1 MDALRAGV
9 QSIYAKLG
17 CPAPGDAALLGERGV
32 TETNLSQHLGIVE
45 QRTNEILQVYA
56 AAQAAARVEAEGGG
70 GGSSS
75 LAVVTSILGKGPQH
89 PAGRNAIWVQP
100 PRVDSDGSDASEE
113 GEEGEGAAVPVR
125 HDELKAR
132 LMQQAK
138 REYSRG
144 VGGAPRVQRG
154 RQDAERR
161 SSSSSAVAGVV
172 K

>member
-1 MDALRAGV
+1 M
-9 QSIYAKLG
+9 
-17 CPAPGDAALLGERGV
+17 

-113 GEEGEGAAVPVR
+113 GEEGDGAAVPVR
-125 HDELKAR
+125 H
-132 LMQQAK
+132 MT
-138 REYSRG
+138 S
-144 VGGAPRVQRG
+144 
-154 RQDAERR
+154 
-161 SSSSSAVAGVV
+161 
-172 K
+172 